1 MFKYLKEH
9 AGDVAAV
16 KLVGQ
21 AGRADY
27 ESLIPELEEKIRRFG
42 KINLYWEMEFDGWQ
56 PLAAW
61 QDLKFDLKHV
71 NDFRRVALVGDRK
84 WEEWLARVIRPF
96 TPAEVRYYDL
106 SQREEALAW
115 VTGKAEVGE
124 LGSQGV

>member
-16 KLVGQ
+16 KLVGKPD
-21 AGRADY
+21 RADY

-56 PLAAW
+56 PSGAW
-61 QDLKFDLKHV
+61 QDLKFDLRHV
-71 NDFRRVALVGDRK
+71 NDFNKVALVGDRK

-96 TPAEVRYYDL
+96 TSAEVRYYDL
-106 SQREEALAW
+106 ARRQEALEW
-115 VTGKAEVGE
+115 ITGGWLDMSA
-124 LGSQGV
+124 

>member
-27 ESLIPELEEKIRRFG
+27 ESLIPELEEKILRFG

-56 PLAAW
+56 PVAAW

-71 NDFRRVALVGDRK
+71 NDFGRVALVGDRK

-96 TPAEVRYYDL
+96 TPAEVRYYDR
-106 SQREEALAW
+106 SRREEALAW
-115 VTGKAEVGE
+115 VTGKGEVGE
-124 LGSQGV
+124 LGS